1 MNSETTDL
9 AKIADKLRGE
19 KPSTAREGDGDLPID
34 RSATDRSPID
44 SGPFDIRITIDGTWH
59 YRGSP
64 IERKP
69 LVKLF
74 SSVLMRDDDGQY
86 WLRTPA
92 EKGLIEVEDAPFVVV
107 DMSVET
113 GPGDDQI
120 VLLTTNVDET
130 VTLDGDH
137 PMRVAVNPATGEP
150 RPYVRVRDTLEA
162 RVSRAVYYDLAA
174 LAVPDEDGS
183 SMGVWSKGTFHVL
196 GSVIGD

>member
-9 AKIADKLRGE
+9 AKIADKLSGE
-19 KPSTAREGDGDLPID
+19 GPSTGHGRDSTLATD
-34 RSATDRSPID
+34 RNATDRSPID
-44 SGPFDIRITIDGTWH
+44 SGPFGIRIAMDGTWH

-113 GPGDDQI
+113 GPGGDQI

-137 PMRVAVNPATGEP
+137 PLRVAINPETGEP
-150 RPYVRVRDTLEA
+150 RPYVMVRDTLEA
-162 RVSRAVYYDLAA
+162 RVGRAVYYDLAA
-174 LAVPDEDGS
+174 LAVPDEEG
-183 SMGVWSKGTFHVL
+183 SMGVWSRGRFHVL
-196 GSVIGD
+196 GSMIGA